1 MMTLWIDNKH
11 CDIAAIPTLPLNF
24 ELTSL
29 TKVEGAR
36 SGRTI
41 ELVLPATPANN
52 AIFGSSRD
60 IFASKRFNMEHHTAR
75 IEKDGMEIF
84 SGTAYLLVTTVK
96 ASLSGDYTIR
106 ISEGGAE
113 WIDNVVYGSLANL
126 KMPFSGRLN
135 LVDIAK
141 SWEGDESVRF
151 LPIYRGNYTSRYS
164 SSSALPVERVLLTDD
179 YHPFISVA
187 DMVKAMFAESGYK
200 LRSDFFDS
208 EMGRSL
214 YISGDYTRTNNAVA
228 KAKCDFLARRA
239 TTGSAT
245 ADFSGRVYASN
256 AFATHTVGAIV
267 DTADP
272 QAVDE
277 NGVAMSDTF
286 CTNNSFTKNSA
297 GNICFTPKV
306 TTRVGFLL
314 HLEYTTEYSI
324 LSRERLRGFDVI
336 EGMYGER
343 IEIALANN
351 CKDYRTNPSQNHQ
364 YRAIVFDH
372 IDGRE
377 YRLEASGS
385 SGIAVNIASW
395 SSRSALV
402 VTPASPITSLKLL
415 YRDSAS
421 GDTTWRA
428 YTDDWALYAGYIEE
442 QGEMDVEMEFRI
454 APQDVTAGDSLVLDN
469 FWFGGAKQGMRL
481 TLSTNTSLRPYFTSV
496 PGYDSPLEFK
506 DVAPRSLRQVD
517 LLTALGEMF
526 NLAFYTDRQRKEV
539 VIEPLE
545 ALYEES
551 EVMDWSSRIDH
562 SKGIAIADCGLDL
575 PQDFVL
581 SYLEEDSVTQ
591 QFNSQNDTRL
601 GYWSFR
607 NPLYGTKRSTRKVG
621 NTLFTTTLNTSDI
634 ISSAPSAS
642 IIQVGNI
649 ETEVGVDEAFT
660 PRIVRYLGMRA
671 LPEGESWG
679 GSTRLDSYPYAAFID
694 DSTINLC
701 FEDRNDIEG
710 LHHYYLPMLHRQ
722 RDGVNI
728 TLDLHLSTA
737 EIATLFTADGLKP
750 SLRRRFRFNI
760 QGESSLFRLAKI
772 ERWNTESNIV
782 RCSFEQELNH

>member
-1 MMTLWIDNKH
+1 MIALWIDEKR
-11 CDIAAIPTLPLNF
+11 CDIDSIPTLPLNF

-29 TKVEGAR
+29 TKVEGER

-41 ELVLPATPANN
+41 ELTLPATPVND
-52 AIFGSSRD
+52 AILGTSHD
-60 IFASKRFNMEHHTAR
+60 IFTTKRFNMEHHTAR
-75 IEKDGMEIF
+75 IEKEGVEIF
-84 SGTAYLLVTTVK
+84 SGTAYLLTSTVK
-96 ASLSGDYTIR
+96 EGFSGDYTLR

-113 WIDNVVYGSLANL
+113 WIDGVVYGSLASL
-126 KMPFSGRLN
+126 KIPFSGVLN

-141 SWEGDESVRF
+141 SWEGEQSVRF
-151 LPIYRGNYTSRYS
+151 LPIYRGNYQSRYS

-179 YHPFISVA
+179 YHPFISVR
-187 DMVKAMFAESGYK
+187 DMVRAMFADSGYT

-208 EMGRSL
+208 ELGRSL
-214 YISGDYTRTNNAVA
+214 YISGDYTRTNNAAA
-228 KAKCDFLARRA
+228 KAKCDFLARRS
-239 TTGSAT
+239 TTGHAT
-245 ADFSGRVYASN
+245 ADFLGRVYASN

-272 QAVDE
+272 QALDE

-286 CTNNSFTKNSA
+286 CTNNSFSKNSA

-324 LSRERLRGFDVI
+324 LSRERLLGFDVI
-336 EGMYGER
+336 EGIYGER
-343 IEIALANN
+343 IDISLANN
-351 CKDYRTNPSQNHQ
+351 CKDHRDSPLLNHQ

-372 IDGRE
+372 IVGRE
-377 YRLEASGS
+377 YRLEAGTS
-385 SGIAVNIASW
+385 SGVTINVATW
-395 SSRSALV
+395 SSRSELV
-402 VTPASPITSLKLL
+402 VTPASQFSSLRLL
-415 YRDSAS
+415 YRD
-421 GDTTWRA
+421 TTSEDQAWKP
-428 YTDDWALYAGYIEE
+428 YNDDWALYSGYIEE
-442 QGEMDVEMEFRI
+442 EGEIDVEMDFRI
-454 APQDVTAGDSLVLDN
+454 APQEVTAGDSLVLDN
-469 FWFGGAKQGMRL
+469 FWFGGAKKGMKL

-496 PGYDSPLEFK
+496 PGFGSNLEFK
-506 DVAPRSLRQVD
+506 DIAPRNLRQVD

-526 NLAFYTDRQRKEV
+526 NLAFYTDRKRKEV
-539 VIEPLE
+539 IIEPLE
-545 ALYEES
+545 ALYEDD
-551 EVMDWSSRIDH
+551 EVVDWNSRIDH
-562 SKGIAIADCGLDL
+562 SKGIVIADCGMDL

-581 SYLEEDSVTQ
+581 SYLEEDLLSQ
-591 QFNSQNDTRL
+591 QFNNENSTRL

-607 NPLYGTKRSTRKVG
+607 NPLYGTKRSTRRLG

-642 IIQVGNI
+642 VMQVG
-649 ETEVGVDEAFT
+649 TVEAEEGAEEPFA
-660 PRIVRYLGMRA
+660 PRIVRYLGMRP

-679 GSTRLDSYPYAAFID
+679 GDTRRNSYPYAAFVD
-694 DSTINLC
+694 GEEVNLC

-728 TLDLHLSTA
+728 TLDLYLSTA

-760 QGESSLFRLAKI
+760 QGENALFRLAKI
-772 ERWNTESNIV
+772 EMWNTESNIV
-782 RCSFEQELNH
+782 RCRFEQELNH